1 MYGEG
6 RACALGVG
14 YGIVSR
20 KEGED
25 LGQVWEQRR
34 LAERLPQGMTKGR
47 GGGTGEH
54 GLPGD

>member
-1 MYGEG
+1 M
-6 RACALGVG
+6 
-14 YGIVSR
+14 SR